1 MTNVDESILEEN
13 QILKQ
18 RLEEKVNE
26 MEKVSKILE
35 KAL

>member
-13 QILKQ
+13 QVLKQ